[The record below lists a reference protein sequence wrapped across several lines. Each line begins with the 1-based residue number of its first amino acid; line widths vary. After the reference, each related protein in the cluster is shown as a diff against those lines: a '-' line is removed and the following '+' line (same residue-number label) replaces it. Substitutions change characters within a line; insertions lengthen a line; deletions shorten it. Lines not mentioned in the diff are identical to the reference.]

1 MSRALIS
8 ALLFATLAV
17 VFAYPVV
24 VLPASSSLYSTSTAS
39 EAPSIEGAN
48 GMLPGVHDK
57 QGACNCSQD
66 VELIGGI
73 TVSGG
78 HVAATFRNP
87 SETCSHLVGIASYRK
102 PNEIA
107 EDQELFEFEQ
117 RTLYPGETATLS
129 VSLPPCAAQ
138 SDAFC
143 GEVIHT
149 FRGGVLYGDRLLDD
163 VHTGGP
169 YCANR
174 TPTDTPLPAYTPT
187 SANKATRT
195 PIVTIPPT
203 QTPFSSP
210 SATRVND
217 TRGEVGP
224 HPTFTPTPVPPVPTV
239 APPDRPPQ
247 LGAGDVLFGQIT
259 GLISL
264 AGAAILM
271 GVRLKRKRRKGEV
284 SLT

>member
-1 MSRALIS
+1 
-8 ALLFATLAV
+8 
-17 VFAYPVV
+17 
-24 VLPASSSLYSTSTAS
+24 
-39 EAPSIEGAN
+39 
-48 GMLPGVHDK
+48 MLPGVQDK
-57 QGACNCSQD
+57 QGVCNCSQD

-73 TVSGG
+73 TVSGS

-87 SETCSHLVGIASYRK
+87 SETCNHLVGIASYRK
-102 PNEIA
+102 PNEVA

-169 YCANR
+169 YCAYS
-174 TPTDTPLPAYTPT
+174 TPMYTPSPT
-187 SANKATRT
+187 MTRTAIRT
-195 PIVTIPPT
+195 PIATLSPT
-203 QTPFSSP
+203 QTPFPSP
-210 SATRVND
+210 SATRVTD

-224 HPTFTPTPVPPVPTV
+224 HPTFTPTPLPAVPTV
-239 APPDRPPQ
+239 APPDRPPK

-264 AGAAILM
+264 AGAAILT
-271 GVRLKRKRRKGEV
+271 GIRLKRKRRKGEV
-284 SLT
+284 NLT